1 MRHIGVI
8 GAGHVGLVTAACFA
22 KMGNIVICAD
32 NDIKKIK
39 TLKQNKMP
47 FYEPQLEQIVKTT
60 VKNGRLTFTSS
71 IEKLVKNSEIIF
83 IAVGTPATDRGE
95 ADLSAIE
102 NVITQIANALHLKKQ
117 KKTYKLIVE
126 KSTVPVFTGQWV
138 KKTLRALSPTGIE
151 FDIAANPEFL
161 REGTAINDFMEP
173 DRIVVGVES
182 DKAKKIMQELYS
194 PLKAPII
201 FTDIKSAELIKHASN
216 SFLATKISYINA
228 ISQICEKCGADIDM
242 VAEGMGY
249 DKRIGMFF
257 LKAGIGYG
265 GSCFPKDIKA
275 FVYLAKRLGISF
287 NLLKE
292 VEKINKQQR
301 EVVIEKALNFL
312 NGSLRNKTICVLGA
326 SFKPFTDDVRES
338 PAVEIMKM
346 LISKRA
352 NVVCYD
358 PMALKNLSVILPG
371 VLISKNPYEASRNAE
386 LLMLLTEWPEFQSLD
401 FKKIKQL
408 MKNPF
413 IIDGRNFLNPQYLKK
428 LGFQYTGIGRK
439 V

>member
-1 MRHIGVI
+1 
-8 GAGHVGLVTAACFA
+8 
-22 KMGNIVICAD
+22 
-32 NDIKKIK
+32 
-39 TLKQNKMP
+39 
-47 FYEPQLEQIVKTT
+47 
-60 VKNGRLTFTSS
+60 
-71 IEKLVKNSEIIF
+71 
-83 IAVGTPATDRGE
+83 
-95 ADLSAIE
+95 
-102 NVITQIANALHLKKQ
+102 
-117 KKTYKLIVE
+117 
-126 KSTVPVFTGQWV
+126 
-138 KKTLRALSPTGIE
+138 
-151 FDIAANPEFL
+151 
-161 REGTAINDFMEP
+161 
-173 DRIVVGVES
+173 
-182 DKAKKIMQELYS
+182 
-194 PLKAPII
+194 
-201 FTDIKSAELIKHASN
+201 
-216 SFLATKISYINA
+216 
-228 ISQICEKCGADIDM
+228 
-242 VAEGMGY
+242 
-249 DKRIGMFF
+249 
-257 LKAGIGYG
+257 
-265 GSCFPKDIKA
+265 
-275 FVYLAKRLGISF
+275 
-287 NLLKE
+287 
-292 VEKINKQQR
+292 
-301 EVVIEKALNFL
+301 LNFL